1 MKEKFSKIIAVS
13 LAVLMVA
20 SQVIIPTSAAEEEYY
35 CSVCQENGKLG
46 ELQHTIEATCGD
58 HGYKIYNCD
67 YEKEEGMDCAG
78 TITLVVE
85 PTGVHAGDGKV
96 VGAVAPTCTEA
107 GTVAYERCTGCGCY
121 LEPGTANKLD
131 SIVAPKTGHDYK
143 ETVTNPDCVNGGYT
157 TNVCSVCGD
166 TFVNGEVEAN
176 GHTFV
181 KVTGQPANCRDEGY
195 SDYKECKV
203 CGVEDPENP
212 KKVLPIEDHNG
223 HFVEEVAATCEKDGH
238 RKFKCEKEGCP
249 YYTGVTE
256 VLPKLGHDEVE
267 HAAKEAT
274 CTEVGYDA
282 YVTCTRCDYST
293 YNVESKVAAL
303 GHTYTNKGFVDAT
316 CVTEGMTNA
325 VVCDRCD
332 LVHHAGEVIPAKG
345 HTLTVVNAVAPTCT
359 EKGSIEHK
367 VCSVCEKKFAA
378 DAVDGDATIVE
389 ITDITVAATGHD
401 YQEAGT
407 EAPTC
412 TEKGKLHFECTVC
425 EAAYYD
431 EIPAKGH
438 KYEDWKQAPT
448 CTNIG
453 YLIHTCTVESCKHTY
468 SEVIPATGHDFEY
481 IDEVAA
487 KCGIEGKAAHNKCKN
502 CENLYAADEDET
514 NIEAVKLT
522 EDALVIG
529 ALKHVP
535 EVVTGVNPTYDKAGI
550 ESGTKCSLCGEAI
563 FDAKELAELDE
574 AIKFHYEITGVN
586 GSNTAVNSGYVT
598 LKVYFDV
605 LKDIDDLEEYNSDV
619 LANIFAIDFA
629 MNYDSSVFDLTHVA
643 VAPGAFAK
651 AEFTP
656 YGTANENGYIAIS
669 QDMVNTSKVFRGE
682 NNLFATLTFQVA
694 TDASAAGY
702 TFGLGNLYAQHPEEE
717 AIDVSSSEQEVVIE
731 VKALGDANY
740 DGIFTS
746 ADTFKVS
753 EHIKNI
759 DVEKEYVAEY
769 DMDKDGD
776 IDFIDL
782 DLIRKAI
789 VGNNEYLEIT
799 VDPNE
804 VVTPEV

>member
-13 LAVLMVA
+13 LAVLMIA
-20 SQVIIPTSAAEEEYY
+20 SQVIIPTTAQTAIYY
-35 CSVCQENGKLG
+35 CSVCRENGVLG

-58 HGYKIYNCD
+58 HGFEIYNCN
-67 YEKEEGMDCAG
+67 YENEEGVDCSG
-78 TITLVVE
+78 TITIAVE
-85 PTGVHAGDGKV
+85 PTGVHAGDGNV
-96 VGAVAPTCTEA
+96 VEAVAPTCTED
-107 GTVAYERCTGCGCY
+107 GTVAYELCTGCGCY
-121 LEPGTANKLD
+121 LVPGTPDKLD
-131 SIVAPKTGHDYK
+131 SIVDAKTGHDYVP
-143 ETVTNPDCVNGGYT
+143 TVTNPDCVNGGYT
-157 TNVCSVCGD
+157 TYVCSVCEDTYVGD
-166 TFVNGEVEAN
+166 EVEAN

-181 KVTGQPANCRDEGY
+181 DVTGQPATCREEGY
-195 SDYKECKV
+195 SDYKKCEV

-212 KKVLPIEDHNG
+212 KTVLPIEDHNG
-223 HFVEEVAATCEKDGH
+223 HFVEEVAATCEEDGH
-238 RKFKCEKEGCP
+238 RIFKCEKEDCP

-267 HAAKEAT
+267 HVAKEAT
-274 CTEVGYDA
+274 CTEMGYDA

-293 YNVESKVAAL
+293 YNEGSEVAAL

-316 CVTEGMTNA
+316 CVEEGMTNA

-345 HTLTVVNAVAPTCT
+345 HTLTGVQAAAPTCT
-359 EKGSIEHK
+359 ETGSIEHT
-367 VCSVCEKKFAA
+367 VCSVCNKKFAA
-378 DAVDGDATIVE
+378 DAVSGDATIE
-389 ITDITVAATGHD
+389 ELTDITVAATGHD
-401 YQEAGT
+401 YEEVGT
-407 EAPTC
+407 DAPTC
-412 TEKGKLHFECTVC
+412 TEKGKLNYECTVC
-425 EAAYYD
+425 QDTYYD
-431 EIPAKGH
+431 EIDALGH

-448 CTNIG
+448 CTEIG
-453 YLIHTCTVESCKHTY
+453 YLIHTCTVCRHTY
-468 SEVIPATGHDFEY
+468 SDVIPATGHDFEY
-481 IDEVAA
+481 VEEVAPE
-487 KCGIEGKAAHNKCKN
+487 CGVTGVKAHNVCTE
-502 CENLYAADEDET
+502 CENIFAADEEET
-514 NIEAVKLT
+514 NIEAVALT
-522 EDALVIG
+522 EGDLVIE
-529 ALKHVP
+529 ALEHVS

-550 ESGTKCSLCGEAI
+550 EAGTKCSLCGEALVN
-563 FDAKELAELDE
+563 ANELTELDE
-574 AIKFHYEITGVN
+574 AIKFHYELTGVN

-694 TDASAAGY
+694 ADASADDY

-717 AIDVSSSEQEVVIE
+717 VIDVSASEQEVVIA
-731 VKALGDANY
+731 VKALGDANG

-753 EHIKNI
+753 EYIKDTN
-759 DVEKEYVAEY
+759 VEKEYVAEY

-782 DLIRKAI
+782 DFIRKAI
-789 VGNNEYLEIT
+789 VGNNEYLTIT
-799 VDPNE
+799 VNPNE

>member
-20 SQVIIPTSAAEEEYY
+20 SQVIVPTSAAGTVDY
-35 CSVCQENGKLG
+35 CSECHENGVRG

-58 HGYKIYNCD
+58 QGFEIYDCN
-67 YEKEEGMDCAG
+67 YVNEKGVECSG
-78 TITLVVE
+78 TITIAVN
-85 PTGVHAGDGKV
+85 PTGVHAGDGNV
-96 VGAVAPTCTEA
+96 VAAVAPTCTED
-107 GTVAYERCTGCGCY
+107 GTVAYELCKGCGCY
-121 LEPGTANKLD
+121 LEPGTVNKLD
-131 SIVAPKTGHDYK
+131 SIVDSKTGHAY
-143 ETVTNPDCVNGGYT
+143 EPTVTDPDCVNGGYT
-157 TNVCSVCGD
+157 TYVCSVCED
-166 TFVNGEVEAN
+166 TYVDDEVKAN

-181 KVTGQPANCRDEGY
+181 DVPGQSATCREEGY
-195 SDYKECKV
+195 SGYKKCEV
-203 CGVEDPENP
+203 CGVEDPEHP
-212 KKVLPIEDHNG
+212 KTVLPIEDHNG
-223 HFVEEVAATCEKDGH
+223 HFVEEVAATCEEDG
-238 RKFKCEKEGCP
+238 RRMFKCEKEDCP
-249 YYTGVTE
+249 YYDVVTE

-274 CTEVGYDA
+274 CTEMGYDA

-293 YNVESKVAAL
+293 YNEESEVVAL
-303 GHTYTNKGFVDAT
+303 GHTYTNKGFVDAD

-345 HTLTVVNAVAPTCT
+345 HTLTVVQAKAPTCT
-359 EKGSIEHK
+359 EKGSIQHT
-367 VCSVCEKKFAA
+367 VCSVCNKKFAG
-378 DAVDGDATIVE
+378 DAVDGDATIE
-389 ITDITVAATGHD
+389 ELTDITVAATGHD
-401 YQEAGT
+401 YKEAGT
-407 EAPTC
+407 EAPKC
-412 TEKGKLHFECTVC
+412 TEKGKLHFVC
-425 EAAYYD
+425 EVCQDTYYD
-431 EIPAKGH
+431 EIDALGH

-448 CTNIG
+448 CTENG
-453 YLIHTCTVESCKHTY
+453 WLIHTCTVCQHTY
-468 SEVIPATGHDFEY
+468 SDVIPATGHDFKYVE
-481 IDEVAA
+481 EVAA
-487 KCGIEGKAAHNKCKN
+487 KCRVTGVKAHNVCTECN
-502 CENLYAADEDET
+502 NIFAADEDET
-514 NIEAVKLT
+514 NIEAVVLT
-522 EDALVIG
+522 EDDLVIP
-529 ALKHVP
+529 ALDHVS
-535 EVVTGVNPTYDKAGI
+535 EVVTGVNPTYNAAGI
-550 ESGTKCSLCGEAI
+550 EAGVKCSLCGEAI
-563 FDAKELAELDE
+563 VNANELDELDE

-598 LKVYFDV
+598 LKIYFDV
-605 LKDIDDLEEYNSDV
+605 RKDIDDKEEYNSDV

-629 MNYDSSVFDLTHVA
+629 MNYDNSVFNLTTVE
-643 VAPGAFAK
+643 VAPGVFAK
-651 AEFTP
+651 AAFTS
-656 YGTANENGYIAIS
+656 YDKANENGYIAIT

-694 TDASAAGY
+694 TNASAADY
-702 TFGLGNLYAQHPEEE
+702 TFGLGNLEAFHPEEE
-717 AIDVSSSEQEVVIE
+717 VIDVTASEQEVVIE

-753 EHIKNI
+753 EYIKNI

-789 VGNNEYLEIT
+789 VGNDEYLEIT